1 MGIETEILPKLSG
14 NKQALWRKLL
24 LETGLTPDAQA
35 DVFLLIWDGEDLI
48 ATGARKG
55 NLLKCIAVAPDR
67 QGEDLTATVLTQLRQ
82 DAFAAGYRHL
92 FLYTKPENVYLFSSL
107 FFYPIAQT
115 GDVALLESKPEGI
128 RSFLETLPAPCKEGV
143 IGSVVMNCNPFTLGH
158 QHLVRTAAEEC
169 DWVYVFVLSEDR
181 SDFSFADR
189 LAMVQAG
196 TAELKNVTVLPTGPY
211 LISSATFPTYF
222 LKDPSV
228 IERAQCALDAEVFAK
243 HYAPAFS
250 ITRRYVGTEPL
261 CPVTNAYNQVL
272 SELLPRQGIV
282 LQEIDRLKK
291 DGAPISATLVRKL
304 LQEGNL
310 EAIRAFVPQSTF
322 DYLKDKF

>member
-1 MGIETEILPKLSG
+1 METELLAKLSG
-14 NKQALWRKLL
+14 NKRALWHQLL
-24 LETGLTPDAQA
+24 SETGLTADEDAE
-35 DVFLLIWDGEDLI
+35 VFLLIWDGDDLI

-82 DAFAAGYRHL
+82 DAFGAGHSHL
-92 FLYTKPENVYLFSSL
+92 FLYTKPKNVPLFSSL

-115 GDVALLESKPEGI
+115 ADVALLESQPDGI
-128 RSFLETLPAPCKEGV
+128 RSFLETLPAPCKKGI
-143 IGSVVMNCNPFTLGH
+143 IGSVVANCNPFTLGH
-158 QHLVRTAAEEC
+158 QHLIRTAAKEC
-169 DWVYVFVLSEDR
+169 DWVYVFILSEDR

-196 TAELKNVTVLPTGPY
+196 TGELKNVTVLPTGPY

-222 LKDPSV
+222 LKDPAI
-228 IERAQCALDAEVFAK
+228 IEDAQCKLDAAIFIQY
-243 HYAPAFS
+243 YAPTFS
-250 ITRRYVGTEPL
+250 ISRRYVGTEPL
-261 CPVTNAYNQVL
+261 CPVTDAYNHIL
-272 SELLPRQGIV
+272 AETLPKQGIA
-282 LQEIDRLKK
+282 LRAIDRLEHE
-291 DGAPISATLVRKL
+291 GTPVSATEVRRL
-304 LQEGNL
+304 LQEGNF

>member
-1 MGIETEILPKLSG
+1 MGVETEILPKLSG
-14 NKQALWRKLL
+14 NKRTLWRKLL
-24 LETGLTPDAQA
+24 LETGLIADEQA
-35 DVFLLIWDGEDLI
+35 DVFLLIWDGEELI

-55 NLLKCIAVAPDR
+55 NLLKYIAVAPNR

-82 DAFAAGYRHL
+82 DAFNAGYRHL

-115 GDVALLESKPEGI
+115 ANVTLLESKPEGI
-128 RSFLETLPAPCKEGV
+128 RNFLESLPTPCKEGV
-143 IGSVVMNCNPFTLGH
+143 IGSIVMNCNPFTLGH
-158 QHLVRTAAEEC
+158 QHLIRTAADEC
-169 DWVYVFVLSEDR
+169 DWVYVFVLSEDC

-189 LAMVQAG
+189 FAMVQAG
-196 TAELKNVTVLPTGPY
+196 TADLKNVTVLPTGPY

-228 IERAQCALDAEVFAK
+228 IETAQCALDAEIFAK

-261 CPVTNAYNQVL
+261 CPVTDAYNQTL
-272 SELLPRQGIV
+272 HELLPIQGIA
-282 LQEIDRLKK
+282 LREIKRLEK
-291 DGAPISATLVRKL
+291 DGAPVSATLVRKL
-304 LQEGNL
+304 LQEGNR

-322 DYLKDKF
+322 DYIKDKF

>member
-1 MGIETEILPKLSG
+1 METELLPKLSG
-14 NKQALWRKLL
+14 KKQALWHKLL
-24 LETGLTPDAQA
+24 LETGLTPDDNAE
-35 DVFLLIWDGEDLI
+35 VFLLIWDGDDLI

-55 NLLKCIAVAPDR
+55 NLLKCIAVSPDR

-82 DAFAAGYRHL
+82 DAFSAGHSHL
-92 FLYTKPENVYLFSSL
+92 FLYTKPGNVQLFSSV

-115 GDVALLESKPEGI
+115 ADVALLESKPQGI
-128 RSFLETLPAPCKEGV
+128 REFLKTLPAPCKEGV
-143 IGSVVMNCNPFTLGH
+143 IGSAVMNCNPFTLGH
-158 QHLVRTAAEEC
+158 QHLIRTAAAEC

-181 SDFSFADR
+181 SDFSFKDR

-196 TAELKNVTVLPTGPY
+196 TADLKNVSVLPTGPY

-222 LKDPSV
+222 LKNQAV
-228 IERAQCALDAEVFAK
+228 IEKAQCKLDAKIFAK

-261 CPVTNAYNQVL
+261 CAVTEAYNQVL
-272 SELLPRQGIV
+272 SELLPKQGIA
-282 LQEIDRLKK
+282 LQEIDRLEQN
-291 DGAPISATLVRKL
+291 GTPVSATIVRKL
-304 LQEGNL
+304 LREGNF
-310 EAIRAFVPQSTF
+310 EALRAFVPQSTF

>member
-1 MGIETEILPKLSG
+1 METEILPKLSG
-14 NKQALWRKLL
+14 NKQTLWRKLL
-24 LETGLTPDAQA
+24 LETGLTPDVQA
-35 DVFLLIWDGEDLI
+35 EAFLLIWDGEDLI

-82 DAFAAGYRHL
+82 DAFAAGYSHL

-158 QHLVRTAAEEC
+158 QHLVRAAAEEC

-189 LAMVQAG
+189 LAMVQAD

-261 CPVTNAYNQVL
+261 CPVTNAYNRVL
-272 SELLPRQGIV
+272 SELLPRQGIA
-282 LQEIDRLKK
+282 LREIDRLEKN
-291 DGAPISATLVRKL
+291 GTPISATLVRKL

-310 EAIRAFVPQSTF
+310 EAIRALVPQSTF